1 MIKLIATDMD
11 GTLLKSDNT
20 ISPKTKHI
28 LIEAQKQGVR
38 LVLASGRSYRKLMQ
52 YAQELEMPKYGGYL
66 IEVNGTAVYD
76 LANDKRIRY
85 HELKKADDLIKDSYM
100 IEHEKLDNGLTVVT
114 YNNGVRFYI
123 NYSKK
128 DIVMNGITVPAM
140 SYKVGEAE

>member
-1 MIKLIATDMD
+1 MVLKGIIPMYGNYVNFEANKDQYFLKLIETGIFPSFYLTYEDPAKLIYTNSCNIYSSEYRVYRD
-11 GTLLKSDNT
+11 T
-20 ISPKTKHI
+20 I
-28 LIEAQKQGVR
+28 V
-38 LVLASGRSYRKLMQ
+38 
-52 YAQELEMPKYGGYL
+52 KYY
-66 IEVNGTAVYD
+66 N
-76 LANDKRIRY
+76 
-85 HELKKADDLIKDSYM
+85 ELKKADDLIKDSYM

>member
-1 MIKLIATDMD
+1 
-11 GTLLKSDNT
+11 
-20 ISPKTKHI
+20 
-28 LIEAQKQGVR
+28 
-38 LVLASGRSYRKLMQ
+38 
-52 YAQELEMPKYGGYL
+52 
-66 IEVNGTAVYD
+66 
-76 LANDKRIRY
+76 
-85 HELKKADDLIKDSYM
+85 M